1 MVSVDDYVRAFK
13 KELENGKNLD
23 ELLFSIAERMVVRDK
38 QIRDEKQ
45 AVILQRECLKILE
58 EKEHLHV

>member
-1 MVSVDDYVRAFK
+1 MLSVDEYVKAFK

-23 ELLFSIAERMVVRDK
+23 ELLQSIAERMVVRDK

-58 EKEHLHV
+58 KERSHV